1 MKRVNIIKQLI
12 NEGFTDKF
20 LSKLNDRQL
29 NDLSIR
35 ILGEG
40 TVMISK
46 DSPSF
51 QIDVEKAKNEK
62 KTIETYEEDME
73 EASSPEQQA
82 AIAVSMKKTGKKPKK
97 EMNEWVEGVI
107 KKNYHTNVTTK
118 KEIYEMIGSL
128 SDSADK
134 LVDSKNMFD
143 VDEQQ
148 PSPSRPGREAP
159 VREKPGTR
167 PDRPKRENPFEPKH
181 TPKPKAKLP
190 KELSFNSLG
199 LNFKM
204 AAE

>member
-29 NDLSIR
+29 KDLSERVLSEQTLNIP
-35 ILGEG
+35 
-40 TVMISK
+40 K
-46 DSPSF
+46 DDKAS
-51 QIDVEKAKNEK
+51 IDQAKNEK
-62 KTIETYEEDME
+62 KQFVTYEEDME

-82 AIAVSMKKTGKKPKK
+82 AIAVSMKKSGKKPKK

-134 LVDSKNMFD
+134 LVDSKKMFD
-143 VDEQQ
+143 VDEQL
-148 PSPSRPGREAP
+148 PSPSKPGTDTP
-159 VREKPGTR
+159 VREKPTTR

-181 TPKPKAKLP
+181 KPRPKAKLP

-199 LNFKM
+199 FDFKI

>member
-29 NDLSIR
+29 KDLSERVLSEQTLNIP
-35 ILGEG
+35 
-40 TVMISK
+40 K
-46 DSPSF
+46 DDKAS
-51 QIDVEKAKNEK
+51 IDQAKNEK
-62 KTIETYEEDME
+62 KQFVTYEEDME

-82 AIAVSMKKTGKKPKK
+82 AIAVSMKKSGKKPKK

-134 LVDSKNMFD
+134 LVDSKKMFD
-143 VDEQQ
+143 VDEQE
-148 PSPSRPGREAP
+148 PSPSKPDTDTP
-159 VREKPGTR
+159 VREKPTTR

-199 LNFKM
+199 FDFKI

>member
-1 MKRVNIIKQLI
+1 MKRVVIIKQLI
-12 NEGFTDKF
+12 GEGFTDKF
-20 LSKLNDRQL
+20 LSKLTDKQL
-29 NDLSIR
+29 SELSERVLSEQTLNIP
-35 ILGEG
+35 
-40 TVMISK
+40 K
-46 DSPSF
+46 DDDQS
-51 QIDVEKAKNEK
+51 IEKAKQEK
-62 KTIETYEEDME
+62 KQFVTYEEDME

-82 AIAVSMKKTGKKPKK
+82 AIAVSMKKSGKKPKK

-134 LVDSKNMFD
+134 VMDSKKMFD

-148 PSPSRPGREAP
+148 PSPSKPSRETP
-159 VREKPGTR
+159 VREKPGVK
-167 PDRPKRENPFEPKH
+167 PDKPKRENPFEPKH
-181 TPKPKAKLP
+181 KPDPKAELP

-199 LNFKM
+199 FDFKM

>member
-1 MKRVNIIKQLI
+1 MKRVVIIKQLI
-12 NEGFTDKF
+12 GEGFTDKF
-20 LSKLNDRQL
+20 LSKLTDKQL
-29 NDLSIR
+29 SELSERVLSEATI
-35 ILGEG
+35 E
-40 TVMISK
+40 V
-46 DSPSF
+46 P
-51 QIDVEKAKNEK
+51 VEKIDQVKDK
-62 KTIETYEEDME
+62 LGDDDILKVTEEDME

-82 AIAVSMKKTGKKPKK
+82 AIAVSMKKSGKKPKK

-134 LVDSKNMFD
+134 VMDSKKMFD

-148 PSPSRPGREAP
+148 PSPSKPSRETP
-159 VREKPGTR
+159 VREKPR
-167 PDRPKRENPFEPKH
+167 VKPPRPKRENPFQPMQP
-181 TPKPKAKLP
+181 TKPKAKLP

-199 LNFKM
+199 FDFKM

>member
-1 MKRVNIIKQLI
+1 MKRVDTIKQLI

-29 NDLSIR
+29 KDLSERVLSEQTLNIP
-35 ILGEG
+35 
-40 TVMISK
+40 K
-46 DSPSF
+46 DDKAS
-51 QIDVEKAKNEK
+51 IDQAKNEK
-62 KTIETYEEDME
+62 KQFVTYEEDME

-82 AIAVSMKKTGKKPKK
+82 AIAVSMKKSGKKPKK
-97 EMNEWVEGVI
+97 EMKEWVEGIV

-148 PSPSRPGREAP
+148 PSPSKPDTDAP
-159 VREKPGTR
+159 VREKPTTR

-199 LNFKM
+199 FDFKM

>member
-29 NDLSIR
+29 KDLSERVLSEQTLNIP
-35 ILGEG
+35 
-40 TVMISK
+40 K
-46 DSPSF
+46 DDKAS
-51 QIDVEKAKNEK
+51 IDQAKNEK
-62 KTIETYEEDME
+62 KQFVTYEEDME

-82 AIAVSMKKTGKKPKK
+82 AIAVSMKKSGKKPKK

-134 LVDSKNMFD
+134 LVDSKKMFD
-143 VDEQQ
+143 VDEQE
-148 PSPSRPGREAP
+148 PSPSKPDTDTP
-159 VREKPGTR
+159 VREKPTTR

-181 TPKPKAKLP
+181 KPRPKAKLP

-199 LNFKM
+199 FDFKM

>member
-29 NDLSIR
+29 KDLSERVLSEQTLNIP
-35 ILGEG
+35 
-40 TVMISK
+40 K
-46 DSPSF
+46 DDKAS
-51 QIDVEKAKNEK
+51 IDQAKNEK
-62 KTIETYEEDME
+62 KQFVTYEEDME

-82 AIAVSMKKTGKKPKK
+82 AIAVSMIKSGKKPKK

-134 LVDSKNMFD
+134 LVDSKKMFD

-148 PSPSRPGREAP
+148 PSPSKPGTDTP
-159 VREKPGTR
+159 VREKPTTR

-181 TPKPKAKLP
+181 KPRPKAKLP

-199 LNFKM
+199 FDFKI

>member
-29 NDLSIR
+29 KDLSERVLSEQTLNIP
-35 ILGEG
+35 
-40 TVMISK
+40 K
-46 DSPSF
+46 DDKAS
-51 QIDVEKAKNEK
+51 IDQAKNEK
-62 KTIETYEEDME
+62 KQFVTYEEDME

-82 AIAVSMKKTGKKPKK
+82 AIAVSMKKSGKKPKK

-134 LVDSKNMFD
+134 LVDSKKMFD
-143 VDEQQ
+143 VDEQE
-148 PSPSRPGREAP
+148 PSPSKPDTDTP
-159 VREKPGTR
+159 VREKPTTR

-199 LNFKM
+199 FDFKM

>member
-29 NDLSIR
+29 KDLSERVLSEQTLNIP
-35 ILGEG
+35 
-40 TVMISK
+40 K
-46 DSPSF
+46 DDKAS
-51 QIDVEKAKNEK
+51 IDQAKNEK
-62 KTIETYEEDME
+62 KQFVTYEEDME

-82 AIAVSMKKTGKKPKK
+82 AIAVSMKKSGKKPKK

-134 LVDSKNMFD
+134 LVDSKKMFD

-148 PSPSRPGREAP
+148 PSPSKPDTDAP
-159 VREKPGTR
+159 VREKPTTR

-199 LNFKM
+199 FDFKM